1 MGPRWVLRA
10 KNKARCRRLTIRSA
24 VDTPASYEWEAHP
37 LPHYAGIKGRSRSQG
52 TCPLPGS
59 ANRPVVS
66 ATQPLIEDE
75 MRSDPAPL
83 PFLTGGGEL
92 AQLIGSMDWG
102 RTELGPIDQWPA
114 HTKTATSLMLRSVVP
129 MVMLW
134 GRDGVMV
141 YNNAYAVFAG
151 DRPAPAWLQRARRLG
166 RGLPSG
172 PGRPTSPEH
181 SIVGGDILLTQQSEI

>member
-1 MGPRWVLRA
+1 
-10 KNKARCRRLTIRSA
+10 
-24 VDTPASYEWEAHP
+24 
-37 LPHYAGIKGRSRSQG
+37 
-52 TCPLPGS
+52 
-59 ANRPVVS
+59 
-66 ATQPLIEDE
+66 

-102 RTELGPIDQWPA
+102 RTEVGPIDQWAA

-172 PGRPTSPEH
+172 PGRPT
-181 SIVGGDILLTQQSEI
+181 